1 MALGRPCPP
10 RGTLS
15 CESAAAGSAM
25 KRPSRPVLAWRQQRS
40 SQSDPPRLPA
50 ILSPGATP
58 ANRLGARECPTFHS
72 WQPPDETNPAQ
83 AVARSRTGEQ
93 ARQAGAR
100 PVSEVDAG
108 AVANSAGLLPGQT
121 RRRSKPDRNTERRPL
136 SLDIDSAGQRVTD
149 TTVRMAG
156 QRNDSSD
163 RRRQNKN
170 TWSLRMGS
178 KGQGSTATARCLS
191 SLLRR
196 GDLESPRQQTRPQ
209 QPNAKPH
216 PLSNQSQRFNGDED
230 RPYGE
235 PQGGWILQYLHLQRR
250 TLSPRAKRQIMD
262 SPPSHGRIR
271 RARKR
276 LETRGGNGTDQT
288 TPRKICTR
296 GQVKKHNVNDGTAL
310 EAHECLYPIRPGI
323 HICRPPGLASK
334 RKTHHLYLKHFQKS
348 AASHDSLWPMVRG
361 ARRRSGNRDNKAW
374 LSRELKRGKP
384 EKTQQCRHIYH
395 QTR

>member
-15 CESAAAGSAM
+15 CERAAPGSAM
-25 KRPSRPVLAWRQQRS
+25 KRPSRPVLACRQQRS

-250 TLSPRAKRQIMD
+250 TLSKRIIRRPLDSTKTRGRLYIAGTQLGAESRSTSRRAKIW
-262 SPPSHGRIR
+262 SENPSGLS
-271 RARKR
+271 RKR
-276 LETRGGNGTDQT
+276 PHNIALPLFGLREILRPLRHKPFTPGTPDLEQER
-288 TPRKICTR
+288 R
-296 GQVKKHNVNDGTAL
+296 
-310 EAHECLYPIRPGI
+310 I
-323 HICRPPGLASK
+323 H
-334 RKTHHLYLKHFQKS
+334 YFQPNRSCKYTS
-348 AASHDSLWPMVRG
+348 NQDKAGPMVRSTG
-361 ARRRSGNRDNKAW
+361 RRSRIRD
-374 LSRELKRGKP
+374 
-384 EKTQQCRHIYH
+384 C
-395 QTR
+395 QTWDHH